1 MTRVLALVGHAWGEG
16 GGGIAQYNRDFL
28 GGLAGRDCVSLVE
41 VLPRRGQRSPATP
54 AGIVQRKPRYAPPLY
69 AAGAVLRAL
78 SARWDYVFCG
88 HLFMAPLGLI
98 AARLAG
104 ARLVMQTHG
113 IEAWTRPGALVRVAC
128 TAANLILS
136 VSRYTRSQVLTW
148 TALAPERVRVLPDTF
163 GTSFA
168 PAATPHRD
176 SGAGDGSKVLLTV
189 GRLDR
194 REAYKGQDRVIAALP
209 ALIAAGYDVHYLVAG
224 DGDDRPRLEALARH
238 HAVAERVEFVGAVTK
253 ERLIELYR
261 RADLFVMPS
270 TGEGFGIAFVE
281 AMACG
286 TPALGLGVGGACDAL
301 GDGELGIMVRPD
313 EDLAAAI
320 AAQLGTPGRRGAQ
333 LSAAVEARFGPGQF
347 AAQARLLFE
356 RLQIE
361 DGHTGMGEAEGHGGY

>member
-1 MTRVLALVGHAWGEG
+1 MTRMLAMVTDGFG
-16 GGGIAQYNRDFL
+16 GRGGIARYNCDL
-28 GGLAGRDCVSLVE
+28 LSVLA
-41 VLPRRGQRSPATP
+41 A
-54 AGIVQRKPRYAPPLY
+54 AGWQITVVPRYAPDPEVPPPGITQYPAEPGRLRY
-69 AAGAVLRAL
+69 VLRVGFEVL
-78 SARWDYVFCG
+78 RRPPQVVFCG

-113 IEAWTRPGALVRVAC
+113 IEAWRRPGALVRAAC

-136 VSRYTRSQVLTW
+136 VSRYTRAQVLKW

-163 GTSFA
+163 GASFA
-168 PAATPHRD
+168 PAAAPYHASCAR
-176 SGAGDGSKVLLTV
+176 DGSKVLLTV

-224 DGDDRPRLEALARH
+224 EGDDRPRLEALARH
-238 HAVAERVEFVGAVTK
+238 HAVAERVEFAGAVTNQ
-253 ERLIELYR
+253 RLIELYR

-320 AAQLGTPGRRGAQ
+320 AAQLGIPGRRGAQ

-361 DGHTGMGEAEGHGGY
+361 DGHTGMGETEGYGGH